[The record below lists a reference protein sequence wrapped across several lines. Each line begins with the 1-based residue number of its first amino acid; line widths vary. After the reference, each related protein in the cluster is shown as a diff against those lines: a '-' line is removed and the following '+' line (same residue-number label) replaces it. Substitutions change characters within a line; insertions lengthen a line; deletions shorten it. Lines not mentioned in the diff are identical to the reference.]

1 MRGDVLLY
9 RSDGSLFDRLIA
21 WRTHGPFVHTGIDLG
36 DGTMIDATSS
46 SGVTRHPVRYE
57 RAIAMSILPKSSP
70 EQIETGIAWLSERVG
85 DSYSWADIVDHIL
98 PKRLIRILLAQPHA
112 YDCSN
117 LVAQYLMVVEPTLRW
132 GLLKDTPDLISPND
146 IARAFGVA

>member
-9 RSDGSLFDRLIA
+9 RSNGSLFDRLIA
-21 WRTHGPFVHTGIDLG
+21 WRTHGPFVHTGVDLG
-36 DGTMIDATSS
+36 DGTMIDATSRR
-46 SGVTRHPVRYE
+46 GVTRHAVSYD
-57 RAIAMSILPKSSP
+57 RAIAVPILPHSSAQ
-70 EQIETGIAWLSERVG
+70 QIEVGIAWLQEHLG
-85 DSYSWADIVDHIL
+85 DGYSWADIGDHIF
-98 PKRLIRILLAQPHA
+98 PKHLIRVVLAQPHA

-117 LVAQYLMVVEPTLRW
+117 LVSQYLMIVEPALKW

>member
-9 RSDGSLFDRLIA
+9 RSDGSIPDRLIA

-36 DGTMIDATSS
+36 DGTMIDATAHA
-46 SGVTRHPVRYE
+46 GVTQHAVAYG
-57 RAIAMSILPKSSP
+57 RAIAVPILPASNS
-70 EQIETGIAWLSERVG
+70 EQIEDGIAWLKARVG
-85 DSYSWADIVDHIL
+85 DGYSWADILDHIL
-98 PKRLIRILLAQPHA
+98 PYRLIRILLAQPHA

-117 LVAQYLMVVEPTLRW
+117 LVYQYLMIVDPALKW